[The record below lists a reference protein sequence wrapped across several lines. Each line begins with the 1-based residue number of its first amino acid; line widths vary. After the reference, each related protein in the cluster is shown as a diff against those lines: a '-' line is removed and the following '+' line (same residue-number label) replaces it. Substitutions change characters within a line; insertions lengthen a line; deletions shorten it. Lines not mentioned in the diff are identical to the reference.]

1 MKLLNFENIVKIAD
15 KLSTKQKFLFVIFF
29 QLVYAFLLFIF
40 YEQIGQPIAF
50 LIVLPAFVSAFLLN
64 SFQTVLSISFSAL
77 VTVYYM
83 NFLSERI
90 DFSLMKLSIGFLLT
104 YLLSFFVSKLI
115 ATTRQYQNEVQ
126 SRKKI
131 EEDLLRTNEE
141 LKLYVERLEVEIQ
154 EKYNTERTLRKSE
167 EQYREL
173 VEKANIGIIIDDVDG
188 NIKYFNEQLCVI
200 TGYSASEMI
209 TMNIKDIVYE
219 KDLPI
224 VLEKHQKRIMGNNPY
239 ERYEFRLKTKDKKI
253 LFVEADV
260 SVIMHQQIVVGTK
273 AYIWDITKRKL
284 TELAL
289 KESEERF
296 RSIYNNATMG
306 FYRLSNDG
314 RLIMGNPKFFEM
326 LKISERELLNKRI
339 EEVLEVDENR
349 QNFLE
354 ILKKEKKIN
363 GYESEWY
370 RKDGALFFGRETA
383 WTITD
388 EKGDIQYIDVILEDV
403 TLKKQV
409 EEERE
414 QLISLLQSAKSE
426 IKVLSGLLPICASCK
441 RIRDENGNWS
451 NIEQYID
458 EHSEAEFSH
467 GICPDCAKKI
477 YPSAYK

>member
-1 MKLLNFENIVKIAD
+1 
-15 KLSTKQKFLFVIFF
+15 
-29 QLVYAFLLFIF
+29 
-40 YEQIGQPIAF
+40 
-50 LIVLPAFVSAFLLN
+50 
-64 SFQTVLSISFSAL
+64 
-77 VTVYYM
+77 M

-260 SVIMHQQIVVGTK
+260 SVIMQQQIVVGTK

-458 EHSEAEFSH
+458 
-467 GICPDCAKKI
+467 
-477 YPSAYK
+477 

>member
-1 MKLLNFENIVKIAD
+1 M
-15 KLSTKQKFLFVIFF
+15 
-29 QLVYAFLLFIF
+29 
-40 YEQIGQPIAF
+40 
-50 LIVLPAFVSAFLLN
+50 LN

-83 NFLSERI
+83 HLLSERI

-260 SVIMHQQIVVGTK
+260 SVIMQQQIVVGTK

-458 EHSEAEFSH
+458 EHSEAKFSH
-467 GICPDCAKKI
+467 GICPDCAKKL

>member
-1 MKLLNFENIVKIAD
+1 MKLINFENIVKIAD
-15 KLSTKQKFLFVIFF
+15 QLSIKQKFLCVIFF
-29 QLVYAFLLFIF
+29 QFIYAISLIYF
-40 YEQIGQPIAF
+40 YGKIGQSITF
-50 LIVLPAFVSAFLLN
+50 LIVLPAFISAFLLN
-64 SFQTVLSISFSAL
+64 SVQTVLSISFSAL
-77 VTVYYM
+77 FTIYYVQYWA
-83 NFLSERI
+83 NEI
-90 DFSLMKLSIGFLLT
+90 DFSLIKLSIGFLLT
-104 YLLSFFVSKLI
+104 YLLSFFISKLI
-115 ATTRQYQNEVQ
+115 ETTRQYQDEVQ
-126 SRKKI
+126 NRKKI
-131 EEDLLRTNEE
+131 EENLLRANEE

-167 EQYREL
+167 EQYKEL

-209 TMNIKDIVYE
+209 MMNIKDIVYE

-239 ERYEFRLKTKDKKI
+239 ERYEFRLRTKNKKI

-260 SVIMHQQIVVGTK
+260 SVIMQQQIVIGTK

-296 RSIYNNATMG
+296 RSIYNNATIG

-314 RLIMGNPKFFEM
+314 RLLMGNPKFFEM
-326 LKISERELLNKRI
+326 LKISERELLNKKI

-354 ILKKEKKIN
+354 IIKREKRIN

-403 TLKKQV
+403 SLKKQV
-409 EEERE
+409 EAERE

-441 RIRDENGNWS
+441 RIRNEDGNWS

-467 GICPDCAKKI
+467 GICPDCARKL

>member
-1 MKLLNFENIVKIAD
+1 MRLINFENIVKVAD
-15 KLSTKQKFLFVIFF
+15 LTSSKQKFLIVIFF
-29 QLVYAFLLFIF
+29 QLIYAILLVCF
-40 YEQIGQPIAF
+40 YGKVGQSITF
-50 LIVLPAFVSAFLLN
+50 LIVIPAFVSAFLLN
-64 SFQTVLSISFSAL
+64 SVWTISSISFSAL
-77 VTVYYM
+77 FTIIYILGWSNRDY
-83 NFLSERI
+83 
-90 DFSLMKLSIGFLLT
+90 FSLLKLLIGFLLT
-104 YLLSFFVSKLI
+104 YLLSFFINKLI
-115 ATTRQYQNEVQ
+115 RTTRQYQNEVLN
-126 SRKKI
+126 RKKI
-131 EEDLLRTNEE
+131 EEDLLKANEE
-141 LKLYVERLEVEIQ
+141 LKLFIERLEIEIQ
-154 EKYNTERTLRKSE
+154 EKYNTEKTLRKSE

-173 VEKANIGIIIDDVDG
+173 VEKANIGIIIDDTEG

-200 TGYSASEMI
+200 TGYSGSEMI
-209 TMNIKDIVYE
+209 KMNIKDIIYD
-219 KDLPI
+219 KDYQFVI
-224 VLEKHQKRIMGNNPY
+224 EKHQKRILGNNPY
-239 ERYEFRLKTKDKKI
+239 ERYEFRLITKDRKI
-253 LFVEADV
+253 LYVEADV
-260 SVIMHQQIVVGTK
+260 SVIMQQGIVIGTK

-326 LKISERELLNKRI
+326 LKISEQELLNKKI

-354 ILKKEKKIN
+354 ILKREKKIN
-363 GYESEWY
+363 GYESEWF

-383 WTITD
+383 WTITNSKD
-388 EKGDIQYIDVILEDV
+388 EIQYIDVILEDV
-403 TLKKQV
+403 TLKKQI

-414 QLISLLQSAKSE
+414 QLISLLQSARSE

-467 GICPDCAKKI
+467 GICPDCAKKL

>member
-1 MKLLNFENIVKIAD
+1 M
-15 KLSTKQKFLFVIFF
+15 
-29 QLVYAFLLFIF
+29 
-40 YEQIGQPIAF
+40 
-50 LIVLPAFVSAFLLN
+50 LN

-83 NFLSERI
+83 HLLSERI

-260 SVIMHQQIVVGTK
+260 SVIMQQQIVVGTK

-467 GICPDCAKKI
+467 GICPDCAKKL

>member
-1 MKLLNFENIVKIAD
+1 MRLINFENILKIAD
-15 KLSTKQKFLFVIFF
+15 QISTKQKFLCVIFF
-29 QLVYAFLLFIF
+29 QLSYAILLICF
-40 YEQIGQPIAF
+40 YGKIGQSIAF

-64 SFQTVLSISFSAL
+64 AVWTISSISFSAL
-77 VTVYYM
+77 FTIIYILLWS
-83 NFLSERI
+83 NRN
-90 DFSLMKLSIGFLLT
+90 DFSLLKLLIGFLLT
-104 YLLSFFVSKLI
+104 YLLSFFISKLI
-115 ATTRQYQNEVQ
+115 RTTRQYQNEVLN
-126 SRKKI
+126 RKKI
-131 EEDLLRTNEE
+131 EEDLLKANEE

-173 VEKANIGIIIDDVDG
+173 VEKANIGILVDDADG
-188 NIKYFNEQLCVI
+188 NIKYFNEQLCVM
-200 TGYSASEMI
+200 TEYTAGEMI
-209 TMNIKDIVYE
+209 KMNLKDIIYE
-219 KDLPI
+219 KDLPL
-224 VLEKHQKRIMGNNPY
+224 VLGKHQNRILGNNPY
-239 ERYEFRLKTKDKKI
+239 ERYEFRLITKEKKI

-260 SVIMHQQIVVGTK
+260 SVLMQQQIVIGTK

-326 LKISERELLNKRI
+326 LKISEQELLNKKI
-339 EEVLEVDENR
+339 EEVLEIDENR

-354 ILKKEKKIN
+354 ILKREKKIN
-363 GYESEWY
+363 GYESEWF

-383 WTITD
+383 WTITND
-388 EKGDIQYIDVILEDV
+388 KGDIQYIDVILEDV

-451 NIEQYID
+451 NMEQYID

-467 GICPDCAKKI
+467 GICPDCAQKL

>member
-1 MKLLNFENIVKIAD
+1 MRLINFENILKITD
-15 KLSTKQKFLFVIFF
+15 QISTKQKFLCVIFF
-29 QLVYAFLLFIF
+29 QFIYTILLICF
-40 YEQIGQPIAF
+40 YGKIGQSIAF

-64 SFQTVLSISFSAL
+64 AVWTISSISFSAL
-77 VTVYYM
+77 FTVIY
-83 NFLSERI
+83 FLFWSSRN
-90 DFSLMKLSIGFLLT
+90 DFSLIKLLIGFLLT
-104 YLLSFFVSKLI
+104 YLLSFFISKLI
-115 ATTRQYQNEVQ
+115 RTTRQYQNEVLN
-126 SRKKI
+126 RKKI
-131 EEDLLRTNEE
+131 EEDLLKANEE

-154 EKYNTERTLRKSE
+154 EKYNAERTIRKSE

-173 VEKANIGIIIDDVDG
+173 VEKANIGILVDDADG
-188 NIKYFNEQLCVI
+188 NIKFFNEQLCVM
-200 TGYSASEMI
+200 TGYAAGEMI
-209 TMNIKDIVYE
+209 KMNLKDIIYE
-219 KDLPI
+219 KDLPL
-224 VLEKHQKRIMGNNPY
+224 VLEKHQNRILGNNPY
-239 ERYEFRLKTKDKKI
+239 ERYEFRLITKEKKI
-253 LFVEADV
+253 LFAEADV
-260 SVIMHQQIVVGTK
+260 SVIMQQQIVIGTK

-326 LKISERELLNKRI
+326 LKISEQELLNKKI

-354 ILKKEKKIN
+354 ILKREKKIN
-363 GYESEWY
+363 GYESEWF

-383 WTITD
+383 WTITN
-388 EKGDIQYIDVILEDV
+388 EKGNIQYIDVILEDV

-451 NIEQYID
+451 NMEQYID

-467 GICPDCAKKI
+467 GICPDCARKL